1 MNSCVHNL
9 TWTHFRSLLQVP
21 DEDIARYSVLHDN
34 NRMITPLSGGE
45 ENNRRICDAMP
56 IGKPQVVVWLV
67 PSAPFRALFLI
78 LNEDRNEY
86 INEHINDTVTAE
98 LSLRSGTRFTGK
110 SRVDRNRMV
119 GVY

>member
-1 MNSCVHNL
+1 
-9 TWTHFRSLLQVP
+9 
-21 DEDIARYSVLHDN
+21 
-34 NRMITPLSGGE
+34 
-45 ENNRRICDAMP
+45 MP

-67 PSAPFRALFLI
+67 PSAPFHALFLI

-86 INEHINDTVTAE
+86 INEHINDTVTVE
-98 LSLRSGTRFTGK
+98 LSLQSGTRFTGK

>member
-1 MNSCVHNL
+1 MQTKNCFGTGIHLQKAGNS
-9 TWTHFRSLLQVP
+9 
-21 DEDIARYSVLHDN
+21 
-34 NRMITPLSGGE
+34 GE
-45 ENNRRICDAMP
+45 KNSRRICDAMP

-67 PSAPFRALFLI
+67 PSAPFLALFLI
-78 LNEDRNEY
+78 LNEDRNE
-86 INEHINDTVTAE
+86 HINDTVTVE

>member
-1 MNSCVHNL
+1 
-9 TWTHFRSLLQVP
+9 
-21 DEDIARYSVLHDN
+21 
-34 NRMITPLSGGE
+34 
-45 ENNRRICDAMP
+45 MP

-67 PSAPFRALFLI
+67 PSAPFRVLFLI

-86 INEHINDTVTAE
+86 INEHINDTVTVE

>member
-1 MNSCVHNL
+1 
-9 TWTHFRSLLQVP
+9 
-21 DEDIARYSVLHDN
+21 
-34 NRMITPLSGGE
+34 
-45 ENNRRICDAMP
+45 MP

-67 PSAPFRALFLI
+67 PSAPFPALFLI
-78 LNEDRNEY
+78 LNEDRNEHINEY
-86 INEHINDTVTAE
+86 INEHINEHINDTVTVE

>member
-1 MNSCVHNL
+1 
-9 TWTHFRSLLQVP
+9 
-21 DEDIARYSVLHDN
+21 
-34 NRMITPLSGGE
+34 
-45 ENNRRICDAMP
+45 MP

-86 INEHINDTVTAE
+86 INEHINDTVTVE
-98 LSLRSGTRFTGK
+98 LSLWSGTRFTEK

>member
-1 MNSCVHNL
+1 
-9 TWTHFRSLLQVP
+9 
-21 DEDIARYSVLHDN
+21 
-34 NRMITPLSGGE
+34 
-45 ENNRRICDAMP
+45 MP

-67 PSAPFRALFLI
+67 PSAPVHALFLI

-86 INEHINDTVTAE
+86 INEHINDTVTVE
-98 LSLRSGTRFTGK
+98 LSLQSGTRFTGK

>member
-1 MNSCVHNL
+1 MQTKNCFGTGIHLQKAGNS
-9 TWTHFRSLLQVP
+9 
-21 DEDIARYSVLHDN
+21 
-34 NRMITPLSGGE
+34 GE
-45 ENNRRICDAMP
+45 KNSRRICDAMP

-67 PSAPFRALFLI
+67 PSAPFRTLFLI

-86 INEHINDTVTAE
+86 INEHINDTVTVE

>member
-1 MNSCVHNL
+1 
-9 TWTHFRSLLQVP
+9 
-21 DEDIARYSVLHDN
+21 
-34 NRMITPLSGGE
+34 MITPLSGGE

-67 PSAPFRALFLI
+67 PSAPFPALFLI
-78 LNEDRNEY
+78 LNEDRNEHINEY
-86 INEHINDTVTAE
+86 INEHINDTVTVE
-98 LSLRSGTRFTGK
+98 LALRSGTRFTGK